1 MNAASSAAREPLPP
15 EEQGRADVYG
25 LLAALLL
32 GVDRRV
38 LARLRECGA
47 CQCDD
52 GRFAR
57 AWTRLVSAAA
67 THSDAQIDAEHRLL
81 FQAAGT
87 PRIHP
92 YASFYMAGALLEK
105 PLAALRSHLHRLGL
119 TRTRGAT
126 ELEDHLG
133 GLCETM
139 RLLIARGNDAA
150 GQRAFFER
158 HLQRWYARC
167 LDDIRAACPDGF
179 HRAVADFAQAFFD
192 LEAAAFELA
201 AVTQDIA

>member
-1 MNAASSAAREPLPP
+1 MNAASYSAREPLPP

-47 CQCDD
+47 CVADD
-52 GRFAR
+52 GHFAQ
-57 AWTRLVSAAA
+57 AWTRLVAAAA

-81 FQAAGT
+81 FHAAGT
-87 PRIHP
+87 PRINP
-92 YASFYMAGALLEK
+92 YTSYYVAGALMEK

-119 TRTRGAT
+119 ARAPGAT

-133 GLCETM
+133 GLCESM
-139 RLLIARGNDAA
+139 RLLIVRQHDLAE
-150 GQRAFFER
+150 QQAFFER

-167 LDDIRAACPDGF
+167 LDDIRAASPDGF
-179 HRAVADFAQAFFD
+179 HRAVADFAQAFFN
-192 LEAAAFELA
+192 LETAAFELA
-201 AVTQDIA
+201 ATQDIA

>member
-1 MNAASSAAREPLPP
+1 MNAASHAAHDALPP

-32 GVDRRV
+32 GVDRGV

-47 CQCDD
+47 CQADD
-52 GRFAR
+52 GRFAQ

-67 THSDAQIDAEHRLL
+67 THSDAQVEAEHRLL
-81 FQAAGT
+81 FRAAGA
-87 PRIHP
+87 PRIRP
-92 YASFYMAGALLEK
+92 YTSFYVAGALMEK

-119 TRTRGAT
+119 ARAPGAT

-133 GLCETM
+133 GLCESM
-139 RLLIARGNDAA
+139 RLLIECRHGLAEQHAL
-150 GQRAFFER
+150 FER

-167 LDDIRAACPDGF
+167 LDDIRAACPAGF
-179 HRAVADFAQAFFD
+179 YRAVADFAQAFFD
-192 LEAAAFELA
+192 LETAAFELA
-201 AVTQDIA
+201 TTRDDA

>member
-1 MNAASSAAREPLPP
+1 MDDATSHAAHHALPP

-47 CQCDD
+47 CQADD
-52 GRFAR
+52 QRFAQ

-67 THSDAQIDAEHRLL
+67 THTDAQVEAEHRLL
-81 FQAAGT
+81 VHPAVAT
-87 PRIHP
+87 RIRP
-92 YASFYMAGALLEK
+92 YTSFHVAGALMEK

-119 TRTRGAT
+119 ARARGAG
-126 ELEDHLG
+126 ELEDDLA
-133 GLCETM
+133 GLCESM
-139 RLLIARGNDAA
+139 RLLIVSGHEPAE
-150 GQRAFFER
+150 QHAFFER
-158 HLQRWYARC
+158 HLQRWSARC
-167 LDDIRAACPDGF
+167 LDDIRAACPAGF
-179 HRAVADFAQAFFD
+179 YRAVADLAQAFFD

-201 AVTQDIA
+201 TTQASA